1 MRRNVV
7 ITGVGTACALGVGA
21 PALWEGLNAQRSGLK
36 PATRVNSP
44 EFRSRL
50 AGEVAGLS
58 AKDALP
64 KSYRKAIKVMARDI
78 ELAIV
83 ATRAALDDAGLVTR
97 NGAPDADAAPT
108 GSSTY
113 PGPRMGCHIGAGL
126 ISAEADEL
134 AGALVTATDE
144 SGTFSLK
151 EWGYAADPAG
161 HVGRGGMNNLP
172 PLWML
177 KYLPNMLAC
186 HVTILHGAEGPSN
199 TITCAEASGLLS
211 LGESVRVIQR
221 DAADM
226 CFTGGAES
234 KLNVMGYLRMGMAG
248 RLADS
253 GTEEDGAKLVR
264 PYDPDATGSVLG
276 EAGGILIVEE
286 ETAARSRGAK
296 IYAVVAGV
304 GSSQTPRLEFE
315 PRKGPDQG
323 LRDAIE
329 AALADAGVDASE
341 IDAIV
346 PQAAATPELD
356 LAEAGAFREIFG
368 RHLPNIEIVTLS
380 PNIGE
385 CMAGNAGVMCVAA
398 AMSLHTQMLPGRI
411 HHGKP
416 VDHIR
421 AASVGP
427 RPTKLGHVLVCS
439 SSLGGQAAAVVLR
452 AAV

>member
-1 MRRNVV
+1 MQRNVV

-36 PATRVNSP
+36 PATRVNAA

-58 AKDALP
+58 AKEALP

-83 ATRAALDDAGLVTR
+83 ATRAALDDAGIATR
-97 NGAPDADAAPT
+97 NAAPDSDATSSSA
-108 GSSTY
+108 STY

-144 SGTFSLK
+144 SGVFSLR
-151 EWGYAADPAG
+151 EWGAATDAAG
-161 HVGRGGMNNLP
+161 RAGRGGMNNLP

-234 KLNVMGYLRMGMAG
+234 KLNVMGYLRIGMAG

-253 GTEEDGAKLVR
+253 GTEEDGSRIVR
-264 PYDPDATGSVLG
+264 PYDPQAAGSVLG

-286 ETAARSRGAK
+286 ESAARSRGAK
-296 IYAVVAGV
+296 IYARVAGF
-304 GSSQTPRLEFE
+304 GSSQTPRLELE
-315 PRKGPDQG
+315 PREGPDQG
-323 LRDAIE
+323 LQDAIE
-329 AALADAGVDASE
+329 AALADAGIDASD

-346 PQAAATPELD
+346 PQAAATAELD
-356 LAEAGAFREIFG
+356 AAEAGALQNIFG
-368 RHLPNIEIVTLS
+368 GRLPNIETVTLS

-385 CMAGNAGVMCVAA
+385 CMAGNAGVMCVAG
-398 AMSLHTQMLPGRI
+398 AMSLHTQFLPGRI

-427 RPTKLGHVLVCS
+427 RPATLRHVLVCS
-439 SSLGGQAAAVVLR
+439 SSLGGQAAAVVLQ
-452 AAV
+452 AAR